1 MSYSYCLRHYALL
14 VILLYSQ
21 DRHGVR
27 RRTPP
32 AEVVDPEM
40 DGDIERLLTP
50 YRPCFECKLGV
61 SGCLC
66 LVSTTQGC
74 TLPVAAHGMGDNESQ
89 ARRDAAVHLMD
100 NLVAMDYKVYV

>member
-1 MSYSYCLRHYALL
+1 MRSWSYCLPS
-14 VILLYSQ
+14 LYSQ

-50 YRPCFECKLGV
+50 YRPCFEYKLGV

-74 TLPVAAHGMGDNESQ
+74 TPPVAAHGMGENESQ